1 MEKVNLHSIK
11 EFSNSDIYTEDNSLP
26 KNYNN
31 NASLQW
37 NCNNSNSKSG
47 K

>member
-26 KNYNN
+26 RNN
-31 NASLQW
+31 N
-37 NCNNSNSKSG
+37 NSSF
-47 K
+47 